1 MDKYLKRTDKVY
13 KPSKTI
19 EFNREGEI
27 LLYSC
32 NNIKNSVVYFKY
44 PYVLYDSLVPLSIY
58 WFFVNPLNWNWMVL
72 SAFLWGSCCTA
83 WLPHVMY
90 WKSLDRRIHKILL
103 LRGGKYVRIWTQNVL
118 GDRYY
123 SWAHICE
130 MNLISEDYEKFVEDV
145 DKETF
150 LTKTGQLKYEV

>member
-1 MDKYLKRTDKVY
+1 
-13 KPSKTI
+13 
-19 EFNREGEI
+19 
-27 LLYSC
+27 
-32 NNIKNSVVYFKY
+32 
-44 PYVLYDSLVPLSIY
+44 
-58 WFFVNPLNWNWMVL
+58 
-72 SAFLWGSCCTA
+72 
-83 WLPHVMY
+83 MY